1 MRIEPLLLRLTLKV
15 KAMLGLKPDH
25 LSVMRD
31 ALSHLCDEIGSI
43 CNDHGNNLNPGSPA
57 NRERAVSPCRGSLE
71 TAWCQ
76 SAQLIESGGEHVT
89 AFIRTI
95 KEPIH
100 PIACWTC
107 VRSMLEPCA
116 LASWLLD
123 PHIDARTRV
132 GRVYALRYEGI
143 EQYLKYVR
151 MTGGSNEELQSIKK
165 RIDKVERVAL
175 NLGYPPIVDRKCK
188 RIGIGQKMPSATEVI
203 SLMLDEEEMYRLL
216 SAVTHGHDWAIR
228 GLGFRPVPQNDLR
241 PEVGEESVTMFEKKV
256 DVCKLALLGLIAAK
270 AFARPVLYQCN
281 YAGWDKQRLID
292 VLDSTFDKLGAKS
305 SERFW

>member
-1 MRIEPLLLRLTLKV
+1 MS
-15 KAMLGLKPDH
+15 GLKPDH

-31 ALSHLCDEIGSI
+31 ALSHLCDEIGGF
-43 CNDHGNNLNPGSPA
+43 CTDHGNNLNPDSPA
-57 NRERAVSPCRGSLE
+57 DRERAVSPCPGSLV

-76 SAQLIESGGEHVT
+76 SVQLIESGGEHVT

-95 KEPIH
+95 TEPIQ

-123 PHIDARTRV
+123 THIDARTRV

-143 EQYLKYVR
+143 EQHLKYVR
-151 MTGGSNEELQSIKK
+151 MTGGSDGHLQSIKK
-165 RIDKVERVAL
+165 RLDEIGRIAL
-175 NLGYPPIVDRKCK
+175 NLGYPPIVDKKGK
-188 RIGIGQKMPSATEVI
+188 RFGIRQKMPSATEVI
-203 SLMLDEEEMYRLL
+203 KQMLDEEEMYRLL

-228 GLGFRPVPQNDLR
+228 GLGFRPVPQSDLR
-241 PEVGEESVTMFEKKV
+241 PDVGGVPVTMFEKQV
-256 DVCKLALLGLIAAK
+256 DVNKLALLGLTAAK
-270 AFARPVLYQCN
+270 AFARPVWDQCN
-281 YAGWDKQRLID
+281 YAGWDNERLID

-305 SERFW
+305 SVRFWRPPKG